1 VIAELMK
8 IADALRAGWS
18 AGRAVM
24 DGRTPVD
31 NAADLLAWVEA
42 CACPNP
48 RVVLIHNRGTYCGD
62 QQSELVQGALF
73 TAGVLGPLEE
83 DAEEVLDELAHEA
96 DRRDGVRR
104 GPR

>member
-8 IADALRAGWS
+8 VAGALRAGWS

-24 DGRTPVD
+24 DGRSPVLVD
-31 NAADLLAWVEA
+31 EVLAAEG
-42 CACPNP
+42 CECPNP
-48 RVVLIHNRGTYCGD
+48 RVVVVHNRGTRCGTE
-62 QQSELVQGALF
+62 QHV
-73 TAGVLGPLEE
+73 TA
-83 DAEEVLDELAHEA
+83 AEVLKGRCAYPDDAARAVLDALAHEA